1 MTTEHDQPVEQAE
14 DQQEGTGSEE
24 DRLRGELEEAQESR
38 IRALAD
44 FKNFQR
50 RSVENEARAA
60 TSGIA
65 SVVRS
70 ILPAL
75 EQIDL
80 AIEHAG
86 DDPVVEGFAMARDEL
101 IRGLSDCG
109 LTLIEPAVGDVF
121 DPEVHDAMM
130 RQDVADVETDHIAAV
145 MQTGYSLGDIV
156 IRPAKVAV
164 GS

>member
-1 MTTEHDQPVEQAE
+1 MMTEHDQPVEQAD
-14 DQQEGTGSEE
+14 DQQQDTRSEE
-24 DRLRGELEEAQESR
+24 ERLREELEEAKESR

-50 RSVENEARAA
+50 RSVENEARAG
-60 TSGIA
+60 TSGMA
-65 SVVRS
+65 RVVRA

-80 AIEHAG
+80 AIDHAG

-109 LTLIEPAVGDVF
+109 LVLIEPAVGDVF
-121 DPEVHDAMM
+121 DPEVHEAMM
-130 RQDVADVETDHIAAV
+130 RQDAAGVETDHIAAV
-145 MQTGYSLGDIV
+145 MQTGYKLGDIV

-164 GS
+164 GG